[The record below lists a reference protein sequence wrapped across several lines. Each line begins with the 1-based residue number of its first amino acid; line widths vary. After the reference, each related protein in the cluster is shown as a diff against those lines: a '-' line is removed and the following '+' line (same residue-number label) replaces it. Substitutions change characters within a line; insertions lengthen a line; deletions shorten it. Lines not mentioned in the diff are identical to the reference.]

1 MREAHWKN
9 QQRKM
14 ATPGGVPRSRDGIPQ
29 WDGDSTTF
37 QDFEEQALQWE
48 QSIPYHKRYLCG
60 PKIVGEL
67 TGVARKHVMGKKPNW
82 LSYDGGVEHL
92 MQHLRSCL
100 GRPTIAEMSEF
111 LNKYF
116 RHSKR
121 KRFET
126 MNSYIT
132 RKQEV
137 YHRARQALSR
147 VQKHYDRKHRVQPPQ
162 WQNRS
167 SWNWWH
173 TSWSGNQWYSWP
185 EEGSQGRDE
194 YHDAEEGGDAQEQ
207 EQEAQSEHHTARSER
222 HTSHGMSSSYD
233 PDEDEPWKLLTEELL
248 PEFLQGWYLL
258 ADAGLEPAEKNLIQ
272 TAIQDDFSV
281 ERVAKELRQQWPD
294 HDLKGRDQHAKY
306 SNFWNDE
313 AYGVD
318 EDEDLGQEATAWNAE
333 DYTEEGQVLYGEAEQ
348 EAREAFALIQQ
359 GRRTLRE
366 ARARQHQVRLNRQY
380 YKNNFQKPF
389 TPSGKGGP
397 SSRGPPVTGQHGAGH
412 SCLRCGKGHKTSECP
427 DRNVPKELRGETH
440 VAEEAPFVCFTED
453 AALSVLE
460 SCSMTTQEAV
470 TKGYGV
476 IDGGATKTLGS
487 VVALQNVMEI
497 NHQKYGNEKI
507 QQVDVTNTP
516 TFGFGNSSQDTCVS
530 TAMLQVSADKKPGC
544 LQIHAL
550 DKGQGPILIS
560 VSTLRSL
567 KAVIDF
573 EADLMVLRGLDDTKV
588 IPLERSAAGH
598 QLLPLTEDLF
608 KNALTCKRQV
618 PSLRD
623 FC

>member
-1 MREAHWKN
+1 MRLAHLEIETA
-9 QQRKM
+9 RM
-14 ATPGGVPRSRDGIPQ
+14 SAPGGVTRSRDGIPQ

-37 QDFEEQALQWE
+37 QDFEEQSLQWE
-48 QSIPYHKRYLCG
+48 QSVPYHKRYLCG

-67 TGVARKHVMGKKPNW
+67 SGVARKHVMGKKPNW

-92 MQHLRSCL
+92 LQYLRSCL
-100 GRPTIAEMSEF
+100 GRPTIAEMSEY

-116 RHSKR
+116 RQSKR

-147 VQKHYDRKHRVQPPQ
+147 VQKHYDRKHRNRHSQ
-162 WQNRS
+162 WRNSSNWSWWNTSWQQDPWS
-167 SWNWWH
+167 SWH
-173 TSWSGNQWYSWP
+173 EDGNPSR
-185 EEGSQGRDE
+185 EE
-194 YHDAEEGGDAQEQ
+194 YHDAEEGEDDQEP
-207 EQEAQSEHHTARSER
+207 EAQSDYYTVRSDNN
-222 HTSHGMSSSYD
+222 TSHGMNSSYN
-233 PDEDEPWKLLTEELL
+233 PQEDEPWKLDTEELL

-258 ADAGLEPAEKNLIQ
+258 ADAGLEPPEKNLIQ

-294 HDLKGRDQHAKY
+294 HDLKARDQHAKF
-306 SNFWNDE
+306 SGFWNEETHGYDD
-313 AYGVD
+313 D
-318 EDEDLGQEATAWNAE
+318 EDEDLGAQAWNAE
-333 DYTEEGQVLYGEAEQ
+333 DYTEEGQILYGDAEQ
-348 EAREAFALIQQ
+348 SAREAYALIQQ

-366 ARARQHQVRLNRQY
+366 ARSRQHQVRLNRQY
-380 YKNNFQKPF
+380 YKPNFQKPGA
-389 TPSGKGGP
+389 SYGRNGP
-397 SSRGPPVTGQHGAGH
+397 NPRGPPVAHNSAGH
-412 SCLRCGKGHKTSECP
+412 SCLRCGKQHKTSECP
-427 DRNVPKELRGETH
+427 DRNVPKDLRGETH
-440 VAEEAPFVCFTED
+440 VAEEAPFVCFSDD

-460 SCSMTTQEAV
+460 SSSLTTQEAV
-470 TKGYGV
+470 SKGYGV

-487 VVALQNVMEI
+487 VTALQAVMDI
-497 NHQKYGNEKI
+497 NHQKYGSEKI
-507 QQVDVTNTP
+507 HQVDVNNTP

-530 TAMLQVSADKKPGC
+530 TAMLQVAADDKPGY

-573 EADLMVLRGLDDTKV
+573 EADLMVLRGLDDKKI

-608 KNALTCKRQV
+608 KNALTCKSQV

>member
-1 MREAHWKN
+1 
-9 QQRKM
+9 
-14 ATPGGVPRSRDGIPQ
+14 
-29 WDGDSTTF
+29 
-37 QDFEEQALQWE
+37 
-48 QSIPYHKRYLCG
+48 
-60 PKIVGEL
+60 
-67 TGVARKHVMGKKPNW
+67 
-82 LSYDGGVEHL
+82 
-92 MQHLRSCL
+92 
-100 GRPTIAEMSEF
+100 
-111 LNKYF
+111 
-116 RHSKR
+116 
-121 KRFET
+121 
-126 MNSYIT
+126 
-132 RKQEV
+132 
-137 YHRARQALSR
+137 
-147 VQKHYDRKHRVQPPQ
+147 
-162 WQNRS
+162 
-167 SWNWWH
+167 
-173 TSWSGNQWYSWP
+173 
-185 EEGSQGRDE
+185 
-194 YHDAEEGGDAQEQ
+194 
-207 EQEAQSEHHTARSER
+207 
-222 HTSHGMSSSYD
+222 MSSSYD

-412 SCLRCGKGHKTSECP
+412 SCLGCGKGHKTSECP

-530 TAMLQVSADKKPGC
+530 TAMLQVSADKKPGY

>member
-1 MREAHWKN
+1 M
-9 QQRKM
+9 
-14 ATPGGVPRSRDGIPQ
+14 PRSRDGIPQ

-37 QDFEEQALQWE
+37 QDFEEQSLQWE
-48 QSIPYHKRYLCG
+48 QSVPYHKRYLCG
-60 PKIVGEL
+60 PKLVGEL
-67 TGVARKHVMGKKPNW
+67 SGVARKHVMGKKPAW

-100 GRPTIAEMSEF
+100 GRPTIAEMSEY

-116 RHSKR
+116 RQSKR

-147 VQKHYDRKHRVQPPQ
+147 VQKHYGRRQRHQWSQ
-162 WQNRS
+162 WQNPS

-173 TSWSGNQWYSWP
+173 TSWQREPWQPWHGEDNT
-185 EEGSQGRDE
+185 GHDE
-194 YHDAEEGGDAQEQ
+194 YHDAEEVEGEGQEDQSDYRTAPSDHQASRGG
-207 EQEAQSEHHTARSER
+207 
-222 HTSHGMSSSYD
+222 GSSYNQ
-233 PDEDEPWKLLTEELL
+233 DEDEPWKLHTEELL

-294 HDLKGRDQHAKY
+294 HDLKLRDQQAKY

-313 AYGVD
+313 AYGTI
-318 EDEDLGQEATAWNAE
+318 EEEEGEFEETAWNAE
-333 DYTEEGQVLYGEAEQ
+333 DYNEEGKILYGEAEQ
-348 EAREAFALIQQ
+348 EAREAYALIQQ

-380 YKNNFQKPF
+380 YKNNFQKTGSFQPRQGNPTRGA
-389 TPSGKGGP
+389 TPSVP
-397 SSRGPPVTGQHGAGH
+397 TAGH
-412 SCLRCGKGHKTSECP
+412 SCLRCGKSHKTSDCP
-427 DRNVPKELRGETH
+427 DRNVPKDLRGETH
-440 VAEEAPFVCFTED
+440 VAEEAPFVCFSED

-460 SCSMTTQEAV
+460 SSSMTTSEAV
-470 TKGYGV
+470 ANGFGV

-487 VVALQNVMEI
+487 VAALQAVMDI

-530 TAMLQVSADKKPGC
+530 TALLQIAADQKPGF

-573 EADLMVLRGLDDTKV
+573 EADMMVLRGLDDTKI
-588 IPLERSAAGH
+588 IPLARSAAGH

-608 KNALTCKRQV
+608 KNAVACKCQV